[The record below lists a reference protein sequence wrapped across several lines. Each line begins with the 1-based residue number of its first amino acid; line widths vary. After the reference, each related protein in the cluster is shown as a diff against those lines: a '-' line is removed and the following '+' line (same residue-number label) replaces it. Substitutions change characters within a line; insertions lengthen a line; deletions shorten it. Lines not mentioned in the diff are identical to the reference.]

1 MRKIWVVIACL
12 AVGGIMAG
20 TVGCGK
26 EKNSITRADIPVV
39 RGVTLEKTEMTAIP
53 AGFEATGTVRAR
65 NSATL
70 FARIPGAVSKI
81 LVKEGDR
88 VQRGKLLMTLDAM
101 ESTAGAA
108 GAGFAVD
115 EAKRAMDEARARKQL
130 ADVTFDRYAKLY
142 SEQAATRQ
150 EYDTR
155 KAERDMAEQGL
166 LMAQARLAR
175 AREAARSA
183 GAVEGYTRIV
193 APLSG
198 IVTGKSVD
206 VGATVFP
213 GSPLVTVEEE
223 GKFRLEV
230 NTPESLLGQ
239 IKVGQA
245 VPVSLDGPSKN
256 VRGTVAEIV
265 PKVDPVS
272 RTFTIKLDIPSTG
285 VRSGQFGR
293 AMLPIGEKKGITI
306 PGSALVERG
315 QLTSVW
321 VVDRRNIA
329 RMRLVKPGNVFG
341 GRVEILAGLADG
353 ERIVIGGTEKI
364 ADGAKV
370 E

>member
-1 MRKIWVVIACL
+1 MRKIRGVIACL
-12 AVGGIMAG
+12 AVAGIIAG
-20 TVGCGK
+20 TAGCGK
-26 EKNSITRADIPVV
+26 ENNNNTRAEIPVI
-39 RGVTLEKTEMTAIP
+39 RGVILEKAELRAIP

-70 FARIPGAVSKI
+70 SARIPGAVSKI

-101 ESTAGAA
+101 ESTAAAA

-150 EYDTR
+150 EFDTR

-175 AREAARSA
+175 AKEAARSA
-183 GAVEGYTRIV
+183 GAVAGYTRIV

-198 IVTGKSVD
+198 IVSGKSVD

-213 GSPLVTVEEE
+213 GSPLVTIEEE
-223 GKFRLEV
+223 GNFRLEV
-230 NTPESLLGQ
+230 NTPESLLGL
-239 IKVGQA
+239 IKIGQT
-245 VPVSLDGPSKN
+245 VPVSLDGSNKN
-256 VRGTVAEIV
+256 ARGTVAEIV

-272 RTFTIKLDIPSTG
+272 RTFTIKLDIPSKG
-285 VRSGQFGR
+285 MRSGQFGR
-293 AMLPIGEKKGITI
+293 AILPIGEKKGITI
-306 PGSALVERG
+306 PGSAIVERG
-315 QLTSVW
+315 QLTSIW

-341 GRVEILAGLADG
+341 SRVEILAGLVDG
-353 ERIVIGGTEKI
+353 ERIVVGGMEKVV
-364 ADGAKV
+364 DGARI